1 MDQIK
6 TKNNK
11 IFKKSF
17 LNQKDIKQK
26 KLLFKDWANTFFYKQ
41 LTVDGDN
48 IFTTNITEKNEV
60 ENVKFKKS
68 QEHGVTGLSINHDIG
83 SALES
88 VTDIEGENFL
98 SNTI

>member
-26 KLLFKDWANTFFYKQ
+26 KLLFKD
-41 LTVDGDN
+41 
-48 IFTTNITEKNEV
+48 
-60 ENVKFKKS
+60 
-68 QEHGVTGLSINHDIG
+68 
-83 SALES
+83 
-88 VTDIEGENFL
+88 
-98 SNTI
+98 